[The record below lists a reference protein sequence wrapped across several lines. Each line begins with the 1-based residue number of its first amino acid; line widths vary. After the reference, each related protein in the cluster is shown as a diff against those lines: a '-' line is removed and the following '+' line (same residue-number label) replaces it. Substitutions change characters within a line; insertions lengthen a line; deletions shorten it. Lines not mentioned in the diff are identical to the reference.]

1 MSSLLDGVNASAL
14 GLMAAVTVQLGAAS
28 LRDLYTV
35 AIASISVILLFRYK
49 INSTWLIAGGALA
62 GFFISFLSST
72 GRITRKVFMNVPLLT
87 QQQGSVLQVT
97 LNRPEAFNALNLDMM
112 NRLAEILA
120 SAATDRSIKSLLLT
134 GNGKAF
140 CAGGDLKWISQQTQ
154 EAGSVLYGLA
164 PQFHLSITEIRRM
177 EKPVVAAINGIA
189 AGGGFSLALACD
201 FRVMAESAILRQ
213 AYTSS
218 GLSIDGGGS
227 FALPRLVGLA
237 RAMEIMAFDH
247 PISSVQ
253 ALEWGLVTRVVPD
266 GEAVSAA
273 FAILNDLAKTAL
285 HSFAWSKKLMT
296 NSFNNTLE
304 TQLEWERQ
312 GISECA
318 AHPNGQEG
326 IKAFVEK
333 RKPSF

>member
-1 MSSLLDGVNASAL
+1 M
-14 GLMAAVTVQLGAAS
+14 TVP
-28 LRDLYTV
+28 
-35 AIASISVILLFRYK
+35 I
-49 INSTWLIAGGALA
+49 
-62 GFFISFLSST
+62 
-72 GRITRKVFMNVPLLT
+72 LT
-87 QQQGSVLQVT
+87 QQQGNVLQVM
-97 LNRPEAFNALNLDMM
+97 LNRPEVFNALNLDMM
-112 NRLAEILA
+112 NRLAEVLS
-120 SAATDRSIKSLLLT
+120 SAATDRSIKGLLLT

-140 CAGGDLKWISQQTQ
+140 CAGGDLKWISRQAEET
-154 EAGSVLYGLA
+154 GSVLYRLA

-177 EKPVVAAINGIA
+177 GKPVVAAINGIA

-201 FRVMAESAILRQ
+201 FRVIAESATLRQ

-247 PISSVQ
+247 PISSAQ

-273 FAILNDLAKTAL
+273 LTILNNLARTAL

-304 TQLEWERQ
+304 TQLELERQ

-333 RKPSF
+333 RRPSF